1 MRSKVKKMEAVVR
14 VERLRI
20 VQKRIKEL
28 KIGGIIIEASGWSK
42 TRELHARYRGLPV
55 TYDLLPVAK
64 IEVIVPDDKIE
75 LVVDVIKKNART
87 GEVGDGIILVST
99 LESFTNIATLDE
111 SEKQFE

>member
-1 MRSKVKKMEAVVR
+1 MSEMKKMEAVVR

-28 KIGGIIIEASGWSK
+28 KIGGIILEASGWSK

-55 TYDLLPVAK
+55 SYDLIPVVK

-87 GEVGDGIILVST
+87 GEVGDGIIVVSN
-99 LESFTNIATLDE
+99 LESFINIATMDD